1 MLHWVEGKLLIY
13 PDSEP
18 LIYGHYWFDWEDHRR
33 TIGHTTRWPP
43 RRRTES
49 LTTRGGIMSGWNFT
63 TLAYL
68 WEYRNGAIM
77 AGADQLDALPPGER
91 QRSLQEL
98 TQRTTAMVQ
107 ALDDGWLVNAAF
119 YMVDDIYKSFFRF
132 TRFTDG
138 VLDYLAGT
146 AAVVMA
152 ELHRRGMVLHYV
164 VDATQGT
171 ANLETMLRYVP
182 ALFEAAGFAVIGPQ
196 IAALGVLQH
205 IDTDVPVS
213 ITAIQDRR
221 DEGHVLADRLI
232 TEWHAE
238 RRSSAYLNLDLD
250 DDSPALSVDAA
261 LAVRGEPRTIV
272 VFRNLPP
279 SEGSEVQWTPPPDV
293 TLPPAVMALLPP
305 RQ

>member
-1 MLHWVEGKLLIY
+1 M
-13 PDSEP
+13 S
-18 LIYGHYWFDWEDHRR
+18 DWD
-33 TIGHTTRWPP
+33 
-43 RRRTES
+43 
-49 LTTRGGIMSGWNFT
+49 FT

-77 AGADQLDALPPGER
+77 AGADKLDALPPAER
-91 QRSLQEL
+91 KRSVEEL
-98 TQRTTAMVQ
+98 THRTTDLVQ

-132 TRFTDG
+132 TSFSDG

-146 AAVVMA
+146 AAVVVA
-152 ELHRRGMVLHYV
+152 ELHRRDLVVHYV

-171 ANLETMLRYVP
+171 ANLETMLKFVP
-182 ALFEAAGFAVIGPQ
+182 AMFQASGFAVIGPQ

-205 IDTDVPVS
+205 IDTDAPIS
-213 ITAIQDRR
+213 INAIQERR
-221 DEGHVLADRLI
+221 DEGHMLADRLI

-250 DDSPALSVDAA
+250 DDSPALSMDAA
-261 LAVRGEPRTIV
+261 LAVRGAPRTIV

-279 SEGSEVQWTPPPDV
+279 SDGSEVQFTPPPDV
-293 TLPPAVMALLPP
+293 TLPPAVTALLPP